1 MARASLVAA
10 FGLELDHAE
19 LGAALVG
26 DHARLHADPAEILAV
41 DDIGAVDVEQ
51 RLELHGLAFARG
63 QPLDQQ
69 GLAPLHAVLLS
80 ASFHD
85 CVHSYSE
92 LEAAEADSALAPER
106 RRPPLRPRRRGFD
119 SRASSSLELVAG
131 EESRPALGPASEPFG
146 PPFASTSE
154 ATAEVRPASSIRTRR
169 FSPTYGV
176 PPWTEMM

>member
-106 RRPPLRPRRRGFD
+106 PRPPLRPRRRGFD
-119 SRASSSLELVAG
+119 SRTSSAAAVPAAP
-131 EESRPALGPASEPFG
+131 RPAPSANSG
-146 PPFASTSE
+146 ASTSE
-154 ATAEVRPASSIRTRR
+154 AVAWVRPTSSIRTSRLW
-169 FSPTYGV
+169 PTYGV
-176 PPWTEMM
+176 APRTEMM